1 MRGVTYGSPKN
12 LGVFLG
18 NNTHSYVGMITIK
31 QIRGGRDY
39 FGNHLS
45 ANDYYSEGERVTG
58 HWRGKLAD
66 MLGLEGK
73 EVVKEDFESLR
84 NNLHPQTGEKLRPK
98 IAKVTFHDV
107 VVSAPKG
114 YSILALVGG
123 DERLVK
129 GFERAVEKA
138 FKRLEKVAGARDRS
152 GDAYHTEKIIRTG
165 NGAAAVFHHNTS
177 RLLDPQLHA
186 HLVFSNHTFSPEKGG
201 YLALQP
207 KVMMDEAKRWITD
220 QFHRDLAK
228 EAIKA
233 GYAATLVD
241 NRLKMPVGLKLEYKF
256 SKRTR
261 QRRKFEKR
269 YRNLFGH
276 EPDKKRIEQFIKDG
290 REAARRRFKDEYRVE
305 FGKWPSKEMVGEFVR
320 DWRSAK
326 MATSS
331 REKVYQDQR
340 AELTGLDAQKL
351 DAMVEQARS
360 KRESLSESMPREGN
374 EEKQDAKINDDVV
387 SSDYGKQQKAW
398 AKKKKVKTRQQ
409 QLRERPD
416 YRHAVGRMEA
426 MRRMRRGMAVA
437 QALRGHPMV
446 FMLQQFSTL
455 TRQRRQ

>member
-1 MRGVTYGSPKN
+1 
-12 LGVFLG
+12 
-18 NNTHSYVGMITIK
+18 MITIK

-45 ANDYYSEGERVTG
+45 ANDYYSEGERVVG
-58 HWRGKLAD
+58 HWRGKLAEI
-66 MLGLEGK
+66 LGLDGK
-73 EVVKEDFESLR
+73 EVNGEDFESLR

-114 YSILALVGG
+114 YSILALIGG

-129 GFERAVEKA
+129 GFERAAMKA
-138 FKRLEKVAGARDRS
+138 FNRLEKFAGARDRS
-152 GDAYHTEKIIRTG
+152 GDAYHTEKITRTG
-165 NGAAAVFHHNTS
+165 NGAAAVFQHTTS

-186 HLVFSNHTFSPEKGG
+186 HLVFTNHTFVPERGG

-233 GYAATLVD
+233 GYEAELVD
-241 NRLKMPVGLKLEYKF
+241 NRLKMPVGLKIEYKF

-276 EPDKKRIEQFIKDG
+276 QPDKKRIEQFIKEG
-290 REAARRRFKDEYRVE
+290 QGAARGRFKDEYRSK
-305 FGKWPSKEMVGEFVR
+305 FGRWPSKEVVSEFVR

-326 MATSS
+326 MATSTS
-331 REKVYQDQR
+331 EKVYQNQR
-340 AELTGLDAQKL
+340 GELTSLDAQKL
-351 DAMVEQARS
+351 DSMVAKARKNS
-360 KRESLSESMPREGN
+360 VEKSETVPEEKN
-374 EEKQDAKINDDVV
+374 TEKQDLKANDDIAVEETR
-387 SSDYGKQQKAW
+387 KQQPAKDPVKAKQGKSRQ
-398 AKKKKVKTRQQ
+398 KKLRQ
-409 QLRERPD
+409 RRD

-426 MRRMRRGMAVA
+426 IRRMRRGMAVA

-446 FMLQQFSTL
+446 FMVQQLSTL
-455 TRQRRQ
+455 TRQRR